1 MGRKHKLDE
10 VLKELSRKND
20 VRVSG
25 TVVMVL
31 SDKIVDKKCNIID
44 NPQKRN
50 DLGNGSWGRIDYL
63 VNHCGYGIVKV
74 EQFIK

>member
-1 MGRKHKLDE
+1 MGRKHRLDE

-31 SDKIVDKKCNIID
+31 SDKIVDKESNIID

-74 EQFIK
+74 AQFSK

>member
-1 MGRKHKLDE
+1 MGRKHRLDE

-31 SDKIVDKKCNIID
+31 SDKIVDKKGNTID

-63 VNHCGYGIVKV
+63 VNHCGYGIVRV
-74 EQFIK
+74 PQFSK

>member
-31 SDKIVDKKCNIID
+31 SDKVIDNKGNTID
-44 NPQKRN
+44 NPQKKN

-74 EQFIK
+74 AQFIK